1 LSRDCKS
8 NITKARRK
16 PRIDGRICN
25 SVVDVVLVQEALIPS
40 RHGPISKLDFSIVAL
55 RRGGRESFPD
65 FASFVAWQNVTTEW
79 GKARKDKL

>member
-1 LSRDCKS
+1 LGRDCKS

-25 SVVDVVLVQEALIPS
+25 SVIAFVLAQEALIPS
-40 RHGPISKLDFSIVAL
+40 RHGPINKLDFLIVA
-55 RRGGRESFPD
+55 R
-65 FASFVAWQNVTTEW
+65 ASRKGTFHVYCFENVTVVW